1 MLPEQVLVGERIYL
15 RALRPSDVSQRYVN
29 WLNDPEINRYLES
42 RFSSHDL
49 NSTEAFVA
57 CVAESDSSVL
67 FGIFKAADDS
77 HVGNIKV
84 GPIEIKHATA
94 DIGLMIGE
102 RRAWGKGFG
111 SEAIQL
117 VSQWAFDDL
126 GLKKLTAGAYAEN
139 VGSIKAF
146 ERAGFEIEG
155 RRLSQAEIAPG
166 VRIDVVLMGRTSGN
180 AQRGF
185 AS

>member
-1 MLPEQVLVGERIYL
+1 M
-15 RALRPSDVSQRYVN
+15 
-29 WLNDPEINRYLES
+29 
-42 RFSSHDL
+42 
-49 NSTEAFVA
+49 
-57 CVAESDSSVL
+57 
-67 FGIFKAADDS
+67 
-77 HVGNIKV
+77 
-84 GPIEIKHATA
+84 
-94 DIGLMIGE
+94 
-102 RRAWGKGFG
+102 
-111 SEAIQL
+111 
-117 VSQWAFDDL
+117 SQWAFDDL